1 MLSVTESS
9 SDFDQEREE
18 RMKASDGASETALE
32 RSLSEWIPLDVAA
45 AAVVLREAK
54 QILDDLGVVFFLRQG
69 TCLGAIRDHGFIP
82 WDDDLDLGSVIG
94 LHGFSEKS
102 VDRVVAAFRKN
113 GFFARVEHQD
123 QCIYVSMIK
132 SAVRTDWMCYPIIDD
147 SIFHYP
153 GTRIPVRLLTNLKE
167 IEFIGEKFYVPNPPD
182 EYLRLKYGEE
192 WMIPK
197 KTGFEKD
204 VLDLIPEAPLP
215 GRAGRLKQFLIKH
228 VMPWRTSRLRI
239 LNHKGEPVAGA
250 DVVVAGLGRA
260 FFYAG
265 TRSIL
270 VSLWPV
276 ETTSAQKLINGLFRY
291 QKKDNKFARARAFR
305 NSMLDLIDDP
315 GLKESVSGKI
325 ISSYAHPLFWAP
337 FIIVGESGS
346 NAN

>member
-18 RMKASDGASETALE
+18 RMKASDGASEAALE
-32 RSLSEWIPLDVAA
+32 RSLSEWIPFDVAA

-54 QILDDLGVVFFLRQG
+54 QILDNLGVVFFLRQG
-69 TCLGAIRDHGFIP
+69 TCLGAFRDHGFIP

-94 LHGFSEKS
+94 FHGFSEKL

-132 SAVRTDWMCYPIIDD
+132 LAVRTDWKCYRIIDD
-147 SIFHYP
+147 SIFDYP
-153 GTRIPVRLLTNLKE
+153 GIRIPIRLLTNLKE
-167 IEFIGEKFYVPNPPD
+167 IEFIDEKFYVPNPPD

-215 GRAGRLKQFLIKH
+215 GRAGRLEQFLIKH
-228 VMPWRTSRLRI
+228 FMPWRISKLRI
-239 LNHKGEPVAGA
+239 LDHKRKPVSGA
-250 DVVVAGLGRA
+250 DVVVAGLGRFRTNRQGYA
-260 FFYAG
+260 RIYLPSEDFYALIIRFG
-265 TRSIL
+265 EHEEVLYEEKMAPAKTYVYRPDPQVTSGRYFVL
-270 VSLWPV
+270 SL
-276 ETTSAQKLINGLFRY
+276 ER
-291 QKKDNKFARARAFR
+291 
-305 NSMLDLIDDP
+305 DLREP
-315 GLKESVSGKI
+315 
-325 ISSYAHPLFWAP
+325 
-337 FIIVGESGS
+337 
-346 NAN
+346 

>member
-1 MLSVTESS
+1 MFSVTESS

-18 RMKASDGASETALE
+18 RMRASDGASEEALE
-32 RSLSEWIPLDVAA
+32 RSLYEWIPFDVAA
-45 AAVVLREAK
+45 ATVVLREAK
-54 QILDDLGVVFFLRQG
+54 QILDNLGVVFFLRQG

-82 WDDDLDLGSVIG
+82 WDDDLDMGSVIG

-132 SAVRTDWMCYPIIDD
+132 SAVRTDWMCYRIIDD

-250 DVVVAGLGRA
+250 DVVVAGLGRSRTDRQGYA
-260 FFYAG
+260 RIYLPYEDFYA
-265 TRSIL
+265 L
-270 VSLWPV
+270 VIRFGEHEEVLYEEKMNTAKTYVYRPDPQVTSGRYFVLSL
-276 ETTSAQKLINGLFRY
+276 ER
-291 QKKDNKFARARAFR
+291 
-305 NSMLDLIDDP
+305 DLREP
-315 GLKESVSGKI
+315 
-325 ISSYAHPLFWAP
+325 
-337 FIIVGESGS
+337 
-346 NAN
+346 

>member
-1 MLSVTESS
+1 MLFVTKSS

-18 RMKASDGASETALE
+18 RMKAMDDASEAALE
-32 RSLSEWIPLDVAA
+32 RSLSEWIPFDVDAA
-45 AAVVLREAK
+45 TLVLKEAK
-54 QILDDLGVVFFLRQG
+54 QILDNLGVVFFLRQG

-82 WDDDLDLGSVIG
+82 WDDDLDLSSVIG

-102 VDRVVAAFRKN
+102 VDQVVAAFRKN

-132 SAVRTDWMCYPIIDD
+132 LAVRIDWMCYRIIDD

-153 GTRIPVRLLTNLKE
+153 GIRIPVRLLTNLKE

-192 WMIPK
+192 WVIPK

-204 VLDLIPEAPLP
+204 VIDLIPEAPLP

-250 DVVVAGLGRA
+250 DVVVAGLGRSRTNRQGYA
-260 FFYAG
+260 RIYLPYEDFYA
-265 TRSIL
+265 L
-270 VSLWPV
+270 VIRFGEHEEVLYEEKMNTAKTYVYRPDPQVTSGRYFVLSL
-276 ETTSAQKLINGLFRY
+276 ER
-291 QKKDNKFARARAFR
+291 
-305 NSMLDLIDDP
+305 DLREP
-315 GLKESVSGKI
+315 
-325 ISSYAHPLFWAP
+325 
-337 FIIVGESGS
+337 
-346 NAN
+346 

>member
-1 MLSVTESS
+1 MLSLTKSS
-9 SDFDQEREE
+9 SDFDPERQE
-18 RMKASDGASETALE
+18 RMKASDGASEAALE

-45 AAVVLREAK
+45 ATVVLREAK
-54 QILDDLGVVFFLRQG
+54 QILDNLGVVFFLRQG

-153 GTRIPVRLLTNLKE
+153 GIRIPVRLLTNLKE
-167 IEFIGEKFYVPNPPD
+167 IEFIGEKFHVPNPPD

-239 LNHKGEPVAGA
+239 LNHKAEPVAGA
-250 DVVVAGLGRA
+250 DVVVAGLGRSRTDRQGYA
-260 FFYAG
+260 RIYLPYEDFYA
-265 TRSIL
+265 L
-270 VSLWPV
+270 VIRFGEHEEVLYEEKMTTAKTYVYRPDPQVTSGRYFALSL
-276 ETTSAQKLINGLFRY
+276 ER
-291 QKKDNKFARARAFR
+291 
-305 NSMLDLIDDP
+305 DLREP
-315 GLKESVSGKI
+315 
-325 ISSYAHPLFWAP
+325 
-337 FIIVGESGS
+337 
-346 NAN
+346 

>member
-1 MLSVTESS
+1 MLSLTKSS
-9 SDFDQEREE
+9 SEFDQEREE
-18 RMKASDGASETALE
+18 RMKASDGASEAALE
-32 RSLSEWIPLDVAA
+32 RSLSEWIPFDVATA
-45 AAVVLREAK
+45 TVVLREAK
-54 QILDDLGVVFFLRQG
+54 QILDNLGVVFFLRQG

-182 EYLRLKYGEE
+182 EYLRLKYGQE

-204 VLDLIPEAPLP
+204 VLDLIPKAPLP
-215 GRAGRLKQFLIKH
+215 
-228 VMPWRTSRLRI
+228 
-239 LNHKGEPVAGA
+239 
-250 DVVVAGLGRA
+250 
-260 FFYAG
+260 
-265 TRSIL
+265 
-270 VSLWPV
+270 
-276 ETTSAQKLINGLFRY
+276 
-291 QKKDNKFARARAFR
+291 
-305 NSMLDLIDDP
+305 
-315 GLKESVSGKI
+315 
-325 ISSYAHPLFWAP
+325 
-337 FIIVGESGS
+337 
-346 NAN
+346 

>member
-1 MLSVTESS
+1 MLSVTKSS

-18 RMKASDGASETALE
+18 RMKAMDDASEAALE
-32 RSLSEWIPLDVAA
+32 RSLSEWIPFDVDAA
-45 AAVVLREAK
+45 TVVLKEAK
-54 QILDDLGVVFFLRQG
+54 QILDNLGVVFFLRQG

-82 WDDDLDLGSVIG
+82 WDDDLDLSSVIG

-102 VDRVVAAFRKN
+102 VDQVVAAFRKN

-132 SAVRTDWMCYPIIDD
+132 LAVRIDWMCYRIIDD

-192 WMIPK
+192 WVIPK

-204 VLDLIPEAPLP
+204 VIDLIPEAPLP

-239 LNHKGEPVAGA
+239 LNNKGEPVTGA
-250 DVVVAGLGRA
+250 DVVVAGLGRSRTNRHGYA
-260 FFYAG
+260 RIYLPYEDFYA
-265 TRSIL
+265 L
-270 VSLWPV
+270 VIRFGEHEEVLYEEKMNTAKTYVYRPDPQVTSGRYFVLSL
-276 ETTSAQKLINGLFRY
+276 ER
-291 QKKDNKFARARAFR
+291 
-305 NSMLDLIDDP
+305 DLREP
-315 GLKESVSGKI
+315 
-325 ISSYAHPLFWAP
+325 
-337 FIIVGESGS
+337 
-346 NAN
+346 

>member
-1 MLSVTESS
+1 MLSVTKSS

-18 RMKASDGASETALE
+18 RMKAMDDASEAALE
-32 RSLSEWIPLDVAA
+32 RSLSEWIPFDVDAA
-45 AAVVLREAK
+45 TVVLKEAK
-54 QILDDLGVVFFLRQG
+54 QILDNLGVVFFLRQG

-82 WDDDLDLGSVIG
+82 WDDDLDLSSVIG

-102 VDRVVAAFRKN
+102 VDSVVAAFRKN
-113 GFFARVEHQD
+113 GFFVRVEHQD

-132 SAVRTDWMCYPIIDD
+132 LAVRTDWMCYRIIDD
-147 SIFHYP
+147 SIFNYP
-153 GTRIPVRLLTNLKE
+153 GIRIPVKLLTNLKE

-192 WMIPK
+192 WIIPK

-250 DVVVAGLGRA
+250 DVVVAGLGRSRTNRQGYA
-260 FFYAG
+260 RIYLPYEDFYA
-265 TRSIL
+265 L
-270 VSLWPV
+270 VIRFGEHEEVLYEEKMNTAKTYVYRPDPQVTSGRYFVLSL
-276 ETTSAQKLINGLFRY
+276 ER
-291 QKKDNKFARARAFR
+291 
-305 NSMLDLIDDP
+305 DLREP
-315 GLKESVSGKI
+315 
-325 ISSYAHPLFWAP
+325 
-337 FIIVGESGS
+337 
-346 NAN
+346 

>member
-1 MLSVTESS
+1 MFSVTESS

-18 RMKASDGASETALE
+18 RMRASDGASEEALE
-32 RSLSEWIPLDVAA
+32 RSLHEWIPFDVAA
-45 AAVVLREAK
+45 ATVVLRETK
-54 QILDDLGVVFFLRQG
+54 QILDNLGVVFFLRQG

-82 WDDDLDLGSVIG
+82 WDDDLDMGSVIG

-132 SAVRTDWMCYPIIDD
+132 LAVRTDWMCYRIIDD

-250 DVVVAGLGRA
+250 DVVVAGLGRSRTNKQGYA
-260 FFYAG
+260 RIYLPYEDFYA
-265 TRSIL
+265 L
-270 VSLWPV
+270 VIRFGEHEEVLYEEKMNTAKTYVYRPDPQVTSGRYFVLSL
-276 ETTSAQKLINGLFRY
+276 ER
-291 QKKDNKFARARAFR
+291 
-305 NSMLDLIDDP
+305 DLREP
-315 GLKESVSGKI
+315 
-325 ISSYAHPLFWAP
+325 
-337 FIIVGESGS
+337 
-346 NAN
+346 